1 MPGVSHDSLPRQGG
15 CERHVSASTITP
27 GIGCREGG
35 ADEEEGNESDFRV
48 HAFFPY
54 KYLFIY
60 LSIRLKKNLALES
73 GEKVGLT
80 YWLNPCGDK

>member
-60 LSIRLKKNLALES
+60 LSIRLKKKSGFRKRRES
-73 GEKVGLT
+73 GINVLVKSMLR
-80 YWLNPCGDK
+80 